1 MASINIK
8 VSSSEPIKF
17 GVPQSSIL
25 GPLMYLIFINDL
37 PLVLE
42 NTITSTDLYA
52 DNTTVYDIQTNMQ
65 TLERNLQNSL
75 LLLNKWC
82 RENGMVINTDKT

>member
-1 MASINIK
+1 MVSINNK

-17 GVPQSSIL
+17 GYPQGSIL
-25 GPLMYLIFINDL
+25 GLLMFLIFIHDL

-52 DNTTVYDIQTNMQ
+52 DDTTVYDIQSNMQ

-82 RENGMVINTDKT
+82 RKMAW